1 MFSTIACSRPLL
13 GYDNIFRI
21 EKQVFQE
28 KKCCWIQQVDSHY
41 TSCEVTPSLVTRNNA
56 SRPNTQHV
64 CHHSLFSFYQ
74 KIKRMNYLI
83 AAGDY
88 NVTLFETQENN
99 GCSFF
104 FSSQKPPIGW
114 VLSAHYSCWRKMIR
128 LETAV
133 NLNLMV
139 CGFIQPLNWY
149 DLPVCARNRV
159 LHTVDRELRS
169 VWV

>member
-1 MFSTIACSRPLL
+1 MITSLELRSKSF
-13 GYDNIFRI
+13 
-21 EKQVFQE
+21 
-28 KKCCWIQQVDSHY
+28 KKRNSAEYKLIRSHC
-41 TSCEVTPSLVTRNNA
+41 TFCEATRSNSA
-56 SRPNTQHV
+56 RRPNTQHV